1 MRFIMISNTFL
12 RPFFKVLFS
21 QKIAVVEDCEALC
34 LQANLL
40 AGGLPAGA
48 LALAASI
55 ASHTLTK
62 IQHTQKKHTQ
72 KKTHAKPKLP

>member
-1 MRFIMISNTFL
+1 MIFNTFL
-12 RPFFKVLFS
+12 GPFFKVLFS

-55 ASHTLTK
+55 ASHTQTK
-62 IQHTQKKHTQ
+62 IQKYTQK
-72 KKTHAKPKLP
+72 